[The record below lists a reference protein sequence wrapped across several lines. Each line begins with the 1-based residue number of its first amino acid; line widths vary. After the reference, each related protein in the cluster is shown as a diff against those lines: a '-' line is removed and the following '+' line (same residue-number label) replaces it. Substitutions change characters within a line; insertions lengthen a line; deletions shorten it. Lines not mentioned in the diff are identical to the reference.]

1 MSDRK
6 IMRLSALCMALAL
19 LGACSNGPTPEQQ
32 AAARKAAM
40 EKQARQDEATYDRMV
55 AMKSYQLALPLGEQI
70 VAKYPGTQ
78 AAAKIKAGLD
88 QVRAEANQQAD
99 TLRLKR
105 LWVYQVAPMAGGTQS
120 TAAIDASQP
129 PDAGVRLILRRHS
142 EWGLSVFLYADG
154 SQGFDCH
161 RICKVPAQFDDRKVT
176 LHAYVPKGGRPA
188 LMFKDEKGF
197 IADMEKARV
206 VHLKVRMNALG
217 ERDLEFEVGGFDP
230 AQWKPL
236 KKK

>member
-1 MSDRK
+1 MNYRK
-6 IMRLSALCMALAL
+6 IVRASALVMALVL
-19 LGACSNGPTPEQQ
+19 MGACSRGPTPEQQ

-40 EKQARQDEATYDRMV
+40 EKQAQQDEATYDRMV

-88 QVRAEANQQAD
+88 DVRAKASAQAN

-129 PDAGVRLILRRHS
+129 ADAGVRLILRRHS

-154 SQGFDCH
+154 SPGFDCH
-161 RICKVPAQFDDRKVT
+161 LICKVPAEFDGRKVI

-188 LMFKDEKGF
+188 LMFRDEKAF
-197 IADMEKARV
+197 IADMQKARV
-206 VHLKVRMNALG
+206 VHLEVRMNALG
-217 ERDLEFEVGGFDP
+217 MRDLEFEVGGFEP
-230 AQWKPL
+230 SQWKPL

>member
-1 MSDRK
+1 MSNRK
-6 IMRLSALCMALAL
+6 IVRASALVVALAL
-19 LGACSNGPTPEQQ
+19 LGACSRGPTPEQQ

-40 EKQARQDEATYDRMV
+40 EKQAQQDEATYDRMV

-78 AAAKIKAGLD
+78 AAAKIKAGLAD
-88 QVRAEANQQAD
+88 VRARATAQAD
-99 TLRLKR
+99 ALRLKR

-154 SQGFDCH
+154 SPGFDCY
-161 RICKVPAQFDDRKVT
+161 RTCKVPAQFDKHKVT

-188 LMFKDEKGF
+188 LMFRGEKAF
-197 IADMEKARV
+197 IADMEKAKV
-206 VHLKVRMNALG
+206 VHLKVRMKALG
-217 ERDLEFEVGGFDP
+217 ERDLEFDVGGFDP
-230 AQWKPL
+230 SQWKPL